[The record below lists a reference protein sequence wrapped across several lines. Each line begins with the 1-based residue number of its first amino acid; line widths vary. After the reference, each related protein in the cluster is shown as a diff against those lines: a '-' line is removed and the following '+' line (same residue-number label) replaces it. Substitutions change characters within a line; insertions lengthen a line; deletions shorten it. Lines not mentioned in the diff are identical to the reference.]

1 MKTSQNGRNEI
12 KVFEGLRL
20 DTYICPGGVPTI
32 GYGHTGSEAYLGN
45 KITAKQAIDLLL
57 ADLIPVEGA
66 ITDCVT
72 FKLNQNQFDALA
84 GLIFNIGVEAFKDS
98 TLLKKLNDGNIIE
111 AASEFSRWVFVT
123 ADGVK
128 KKSKGL
134 IIRRCKET
142 LLFFRD

>member
-1 MKTSQNGRNEI
+1 MKISAIGLAYLRAVEGRSLE
-12 KVFEGLRL
+12 
-20 DTYICPGGVPTI
+20 TYICPAGKPTI
-32 GYGHTGSEAYLGN
+32 GHGHTGSEAYLGN

-134 IIRRCKET
+134 IIRRCKEA
-142 LLFFRD
+142 LLFLRD

>member
-20 DTYICPGGVPTI
+20 TTYICPGGVPTI
-32 GYGHTGSEAYLGN
+32 GHGHTGSEAYLGN

-128 KKSKGL
+128 RKSKGL
-134 IIRRCKET
+134 IIRRCKEA
-142 LLFFRD
+142 LLFLRD